1 MLRAAVTSRGCGSGA
16 DAAVISAPRRARVRR
31 RPPRAQSA
39 PSLASSDSGDE
50 GAGHRPPRKRSRRV
64 SPPAP
69 AEPAEPAMQQPAT
82 NGTTPA
88 PAPAEPAAPHVNGD
102 AVARNG
108 DVQPPGP
115 RMSDTDQEIVRLIGQ
130 HLLSVGLE

>member
-1 MLRAAVTSRGCGSGA
+1 M
-16 DAAVISAPRRARVRR
+16 RR

-39 PSLASSDSGDE
+39 PSLASSDSGEE

-69 AEPAEPAMQQPAT
+69 VAPAEPVMQQPAI
-82 NGTTPA
+82 NGAPPA
-88 PAPAEPAAPHVNGD
+88 PEPAAPHVNGV
-102 AVARNG
+102 AAARNG
-108 DVQPPGP
+108 DAQPPGP
-115 RMSDTDQEIVRLIGQ
+115 HMTETDQEIVRLVGQ